1 VSYLATDTV
10 FTYDAAGNRID
21 VNDASGVTPCTT
33 NSLNQYT
40 QADGGIKGFRYEWH
54 EDKG

>member
-1 VSYLATDTV
+1 MSYLATDTV